1 VTSPYQFAHDAYAAA
16 LQSAYAHLEDGE
28 ESGQSVH
35 VAGRIMLLRRQGKLA
50 FATMRDSTGEI
61 QLFALDGIAAN
72 FEEFTK
78 LHLGDWVGVGGEV
91 VRTKRGELSVK
102 VATWERLAEARHN
115 FGDKWAGI
123 SDFDL
128 RYRHREADLWAN
140 ETSRRSL
147 QRRSDMIRAVR
158 ERCWAAGFMEVE
170 TPILNTIA
178 SGAAARPFVT
188 HYNALGDDFY
198 LRIAPELWLKRLV
211 VGGFERVFELGRVFR
226 NEGLS
231 PRHNPE
237 FTMLELYAAYWDF
250 EDMMSFTEE
259 LVAGVAVD
267 VLGTTEIEYQG
278 RQLSLTTPWAR
289 RPMAELASE
298 AVGVE
303 VSVHT
308 PRDVLAGLLR
318 DRGVE
323 VHDSWGSGRCLAELF
338 EVTSEAGL
346 WDATFVTEYPVEVS
360 PLSRRHRRDDA
371 LTERFESYAAGRELS
386 NGFSELNDPDEQR
399 ARFEDQARLAAE
411 GQDETMPIDEDYI
424 RALEYGL
431 PPTAGLGI
439 GMDRLAVLLAD
450 ESNLREVIAFPT
462 LKPLRD

>member
-1 VTSPYQFAHDAYAAA
+1 VTTPYKFAHDAYAAA
-16 LQSAYAHLEDGE
+16 LQHTYSYLTDGE
-28 ESGQSVH
+28 ESGQSVR
-35 VAGRIMLLRRQGKLA
+35 VAGRIILLRRQGKLA
-50 FATMRDSTGEI
+50 FATMRDSSGEI
-61 QLFALDGIAAN
+61 QLFVLDGVAEN
-72 FEEFTK
+72 FDAFSK
-78 LHLGDWVGVGGEV
+78 LHLGDWVGVSGEV

-102 VATWERLAEARHN
+102 VATWERLAEALHN

-123 SDFDL
+123 ADFDL

-140 ETSRRSL
+140 ETTRRSL
-147 QRRSDMIRAVR
+147 QRRSAMVRSVR

-170 TPILNTIA
+170 TPILNAIPT
-178 SGAAARPFVT
+178 GAVARPFVT
-188 HYNALGDDFY
+188 HFNALDSDFF

-237 FTMLELYAAYWDF
+237 FTMLELYAAYWNY

-259 LVAGVAVD
+259 LVAGVAMD

-289 RPMAELASE
+289 RSMAELASE
-298 AVGVE
+298 AVGDD

-308 PRDVLAGLLR
+308 PLAVLVELLKERDV
-318 DRGVE
+318 E
-323 VHDSWGSGRCLAELF
+323 VNPAWGPGRCLAELF
-338 EVTSEAGL
+338 EVTSEPSL

-360 PLSRRHRRDDA
+360 PLSRRHPRDSE
-371 LTERFESYAAGRELS
+371 LTERFESYAATRELS
-386 NGFSELNDPDEQR
+386 NGFSELNDPVDQR
-399 ARFEDQARLAAE
+399 TRFEEQARLGAA
-411 GQDETMPIDEDYI
+411 GDDEAMRIDEDYI
-424 RALEYGL
+424 KALEWGL

-439 GMDRLAVLLAD
+439 GMDRLAMLIAD
-450 ESNLREVIAFPT
+450 EANIREVIAFPT